1 MTIYVKLL
9 VFLGLISR
17 LMKSQHGKETI
28 ATHILPSISQS
39 KGNETIKFGQLIEYN
54 KISIFKKNHAENE
67 TRRLVPVLFMFYKK
81 ALYEAKVS
89 GLRPSF
95 NIF

>member
-1 MTIYVKLL
+1 
-9 VFLGLISR
+9 
-17 LMKSQHGKETI
+17 MKSQPGKETI

-81 ALYEAKVS
+81 ALYEAKVNDIN
-89 GLRPSF
+89 SF
-95 NIF
+95 LSLSLSLFVFKSSDISTHFR